1 MRPSAYK
8 HDRQGPYIWPLMKKP
23 RSILDI
29 SLIRS
34 VMRSMFFFLFVNNWV
49 TSHLKSTKKIKIKQI
64 KQTKLYLFDSGGP
77 NLDFVRDRTL
87 AGPLNRVI
95 GKPGVRSGLIGP
107 LSCINKIKNKIK
119 TNFQGIF

>member
-34 VMRSMFFFLFVNNWV
+34 VMRSMYFFLFVNNWV

-77 NLDFVRDRTL
+77 LQTL
-87 AGPLNRVI
+87 RGPTLT
-95 GKPGVRSGLIGP
+95 LLETGP
-107 LSCINKIKNKIK
+107 WQVL
-119 TNFQGIF
+119 